1 MPRWLR
7 GMPRVSR
14 RTSGG
19 TSPNEDVGLCVADVA
34 PGVPRR
40 RGHRPGRQGPG
51 GDAVRARLA
60 MVQGAHR
67 QGDTDPVADGEQR
80 RGGVAGGGRRETDR
94 IRMGVPARPPRPAG
108 VHGVAHDAPGV
119 RMVGRRDVPHHHVHG
134 MGVVRM
140 GAPRRPNVA
149 EIVWELGHGLW
160 HAVRESSERVDQ
172 YDRMR
177 TPIPGDLVIELT
189 HRYGPRARI
198 DPNRI
203 GWMIGGDA
211 FRPLVPPLD
220 SPDRSVSFDQ
230 GVWIA
235 LPIRDETF
243 NPDGRTGADHPAPER
258 AARPA
263 VTYDPPPA

>member
-1 MPRWLR
+1 MCGWRGSRGSSSPRASPWSTR
-7 GMPRVSR
+7 TRVTRCPSTFGDGSRCAPSR
-14 RTSGG
+14 RHGSSGRRR
-19 TSPNEDVGLCVADVA
+19 TTA
-34 PGVPRR
+34 RR
-40 RGHRPGRQGPG
+40 RGRRRAARDGPDPDGWFCSPPPPCWRSWGGFRRP
-51 GDAVRARLA
+51 LA
-60 MVQGAHR
+60 F
-67 QGDTDPVADGEQR
+67 E
-80 RGGVAGGGRRETDR
+80 GGG
-94 IRMGVPARPPRPAG
+94 GGP
-108 VHGVAHDAPGV
+108 
-119 RMVGRRDVPHHHVHG
+119 
-134 MGVVRM
+134 
-140 GAPRRPNVA
+140 PRRPNVA

-211 FRPLVPPLD
+211 FRPLVTPLD

-235 LPIRDETF
+235 PPIRAGTLPPHRRPLAAGIAFLERF
-243 NPDGRTGADHPAPER
+243 PLGEHPELPVLRRDLQLAT
-258 AARPA
+258 AREQVLKA
-263 VTYDPPPA
+263 LAHDPPPTPLQRAELIALRERGEP

>member
-1 MPRWLR
+1 
-7 GMPRVSR
+7 
-14 RTSGG
+14 
-19 TSPNEDVGLCVADVA
+19 
-34 PGVPRR
+34 
-40 RGHRPGRQGPG
+40 
-51 GDAVRARLA
+51 

-80 RGGVAGGGRRETDR
+80 RGGVAGGGGGEK
-94 IRMGVPARPPRPAG
+94 
-108 VHGVAHDAPGV
+108 
-119 RMVGRRDVPHHHVHG
+119 
-134 MGVVRM
+134 
-140 GAPRRPNVA
+140 
-149 EIVWELGHGLW
+149 GHGLG

-211 FRPLVPPLD
+211 FRPLVTPLD

-243 NPDGRTGADHPAPER
+243 NPDGRTGADHPDAES
-258 AARPA
+258 AA
-263 VTYDPPPA
+263 

>member
-1 MPRWLR
+1 
-7 GMPRVSR
+7 
-14 RTSGG
+14 
-19 TSPNEDVGLCVADVA
+19 
-34 PGVPRR
+34 
-40 RGHRPGRQGPG
+40 
-51 GDAVRARLA
+51 

-67 QGDTDPVADGEQR
+67 QGDTDPVAGGGER
-80 RGGVAGGGRRETDR
+80 GGGVAGGG
-94 IRMGVPARPPRPAG
+94 
-108 VHGVAHDAPGV
+108 
-119 RMVGRRDVPHHHVHG
+119 VGGRDVPHHHVHG

-211 FRPLVPPLD
+211 FRPLVTPLD

-243 NPDGRTGADHPAPER
+243 NPDGRTGADHPDAES
-258 AARPA
+258 AA
-263 VTYDPPPA
+263 